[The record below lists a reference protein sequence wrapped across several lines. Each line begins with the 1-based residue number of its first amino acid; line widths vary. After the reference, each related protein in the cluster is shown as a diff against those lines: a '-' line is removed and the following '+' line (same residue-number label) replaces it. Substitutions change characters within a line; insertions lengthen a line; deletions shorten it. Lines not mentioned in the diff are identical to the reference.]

1 MQRRPV
7 FSVFIFISHAF
18 VPIELAA
25 CTSGKSTG
33 TPTFATERCIVYRST
48 YAPIQTMLFQLNC
61 RVSIRIAQ
69 NRCSMWTDQPA
80 VREHHETKN
89 TTKKTE
95 DCWTARVLYQT
106 RMGEHFS
113 STSPAAALL
122 SCLQSV
128 VKSREDATQWE
139 TRPCPNS
146 FETRCCHQIQYEPRF
161 FFKWFKYLI
170 LSVFYFE

>member
-1 MQRRPV
+1 MQRRLLCLYLR
-7 FSVFIFISHAF
+7 ISCLCAYW
-18 VPIELAA
+18 
-25 CTSGKSTG
+25 TG
-33 TPTFATERCIVYRST
+33 SLHFWKIYWHTYICYWKVHIVYRST
-48 YAPIQTMLFQLNC
+48 YAPIQIMLFQLNC

-128 VKSREDATQWE
+128 VKSRADATQWE
-139 TRPCPNS
+139 TRPCPNF